1 MVRSLTAFIL
11 SLGTLITA
19 QNIDLYLT
27 LIEKG
32 RLDEVKDN
40 LPELLDRYP
49 DEAGVYYL
57 HRDS

>member
-1 MVRSLTAFIL
+1 MVRWITIFTLFLSQIL
-11 SLGTLITA
+11 IA
-19 QNIDLYLT
+19 QNIGLYLT

-32 RLDEVKDN
+32 RIKEVKDN

-57 HRDS
+57 QA